1 MESTQHFMTQEIN
14 LTTSLVLLRATWTT
28 SQPEPKK
35 KKKKKK
41 NPPEKNSLYFPKWNF
56 LALILK
62 KFFIFSKES
71 FSYIFS
77 NKTLRFLL
85 QARKIK
91 EIHPGKMS
99 YASGNKSP

>member
-41 NPPEKNSLYFPKWNF
+41 
-56 LALILK
+56 
-62 KFFIFSKES
+62 
-71 FSYIFS
+71 
-77 NKTLRFLL
+77 
-85 QARKIK
+85 
-91 EIHPGKMS
+91 IHPKKIPYISRNGTF
-99 YASGNKSP
+99 